1 MINYPSIY
9 SALAASS
16 ILGYYCSSD
25 VPVGLKRPYSNET
38 FFDTWSYQLGE
49 YASKVAYN
57 WRHSALMPWGDVS
70 SAWYPVELYRKLLSE
85 ADDHSVT
92 IASIGF
98 LDNLS
103 ELLSSPGDIYSPLSG
118 HDLVKAKVEELVIMG
133 GAYPCGYEYNFYGNN
148 ATATAHV
155 VNTWPGPMTFS
166 GSELGA
172 TVYSGARLTVEGPV
186 GDPVKAAYR
195 WYTGYNTSR
204 SSWDPLTVLY
214 AIEGRGKMFAYADER
229 GHNYVYPDGRN
240 EWLPGNPLSPQ
251 RYLKLRMS
259 ETQAGDFLDDFYLDT
274 AKRAAR
280 RSLAKGN
287 LGNDIKFQ
295 HQPRQGRLV
304 DQLLQSSVLAATVGA
319 ALVAAVP
326 VPELEARDSCTFT
339 SAADAKS
346 GKASCSTITLSNIEV
361 PAGETLDLTDLN
373 EGTTV
378 IFSGETT
385 FGYKEW
391 EGPLISVSG
400 TNIKVQQ
407 ESGAKIDGDGARW
420 WDGKG
425 GNGGKT
431 KPKFFSAHKLDSSSI
446 TGLKI
451 YNTPVQ
457 GFSIQSDNLNIT
469 DVTIDNSAG
478 TDQGHNTD
486 AFDVGSSTYITIDG
500 ATVYNQDDCLA
511 INSGS
516 HITFTNGYCDG
527 GHGLSIGSVGGRSD
541 NTVEDVTI
549 SNSKV
554 VNSQNGVRIKT
565 VYDATGTVSNVKFQD
580 ITLSGITK
588 YGLIVEQDYENG
600 SPTGTPTNGIKVSDI
615 TFEKVTGTVESDAT
629 DIYILCGSGS
639 CTDWTWSGVSITGG
653 KTSSKCENV
662 PTGASC

>member
-1 MINYPSIY
+1 M
-9 SALAASS
+9 
-16 ILGYYCSSD
+16 
-25 VPVGLKRPYSNET
+25 
-38 FFDTWSYQLGE
+38 
-49 YASKVAYN
+49 
-57 WRHSALMPWGDVS
+57 
-70 SAWYPVELYRKLLSE
+70 
-85 ADDHSVT
+85 
-92 IASIGF
+92 
-98 LDNLS
+98 
-103 ELLSSPGDIYSPLSG
+103 
-118 HDLVKAKVEELVIMG
+118 
-133 GAYPCGYEYNFYGNN
+133 
-148 ATATAHV
+148 
-155 VNTWPGPMTFS
+155 
-166 GSELGA
+166 
-172 TVYSGARLTVEGPV
+172 
-186 GDPVKAAYR
+186 
-195 WYTGYNTSR
+195 
-204 SSWDPLTVLY
+204 
-214 AIEGRGKMFAYADER
+214 
-229 GHNYVYPDGRN
+229 
-240 EWLPGNPLSPQ
+240 
-251 RYLKLRMS
+251 
-259 ETQAGDFLDDFYLDT
+259 
-274 AKRAAR
+274 
-280 RSLAKGN
+280 
-287 LGNDIKFQ
+287 
-295 HQPRQGRLV
+295 
-304 DQLLQSSVLAATVGA
+304 QLLQSSVIAATVGA
-319 ALVAAVP
+319 ALVAAAP
-326 VPELEARDSCTFT
+326 VELEARDSCTFT

-346 GKASCSTITLSNIEV
+346 GKTSCSTITLSNIEV
-361 PAGETLDLTDLN
+361 PAGETLDLTGLN
-373 EGTTV
+373 DGTTV

-407 ESGAKIDGDGARW
+407 ASGAKIDGDGSRW
-420 WDGKG
+420 WDGEG

-431 KPKFFSAHKLDSSSI
+431 KPKFFYAHKLDSSSI
-446 TGLKI
+446 TGLQI

-478 TDQGHNTD
+478 TAEGHNTD
-486 AFDVGSSTYITIDG
+486 AFDIGSSTYINIDG

-565 VYDATGTVSNVKFQD
+565 VYDATGTVSNVKFED

-588 YGLIVEQDYENG
+588 YGLVVEQDYENG
-600 SPTGTPTNGIKVSDI
+600 SPTGTPTNGITVSGI